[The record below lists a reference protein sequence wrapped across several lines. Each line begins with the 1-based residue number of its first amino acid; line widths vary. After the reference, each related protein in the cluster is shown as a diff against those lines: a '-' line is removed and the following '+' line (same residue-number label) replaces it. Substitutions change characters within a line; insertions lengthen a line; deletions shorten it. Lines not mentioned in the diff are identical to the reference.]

1 MNESNPPI
9 FNTNFYVEYP
19 TPEQCRQ
26 LWNEENPQEST
37 PVDEKITPKKT
48 KRTTKLR
55 KSNQTGE
62 SLKRSLQNQRRKE
75 RMCMPKNSFLLRF
88 EDLEN
93 PNNDAVWSVDNHQLL
108 LKYVRVKNDIES
120 IAKANHRVYV
130 KTERY
135 AGWLCDEYWQIF
147 SLEHRVKS
155 IPNSDQILV
164 NYPTESEIE
173 NARNE
178 LLKRRE
184 AEAEIGFP
192 IEIPVDD
199 VYIQQE
205 EETRDSPTEVK
216 VKVEMVVK
224 EELEEGEICD

>member
-1 MNESNPPI
+1 MNEPSVPV
-9 FNTNFYVEYP
+9 FTTNFYVEYP

-26 LWNEENPQEST
+26 LWNEDNSQELT
-37 PVDEKITPKKT
+37 LAKEITPKKN
-48 KRTTKLR
+48 KRPAKLR

-75 RMCMPKNSFLLRF
+75 RMCMPKNSFVLRF
-88 EDLEN
+88 EDLKN
-93 PNNDAVWSVDNHQLL
+93 QDNDVVWCVDNHQLL

-120 IAKANHRVYV
+120 IENSNHRVYV

-147 SLEHRVKS
+147 SLEKRVKC
-155 IPNSDQILV
+155 IANSNQILV
-164 NYPTESEIE
+164 DYPTNAEIE
-173 NARNE
+173 DTRNE

-184 AEAEIGFP
+184 AEPAVEIP

-199 VYIQQE
+199 VNVKE
-205 EETRDSPTEVK
+205 EEEVSRDLSTEVK
-216 VKVEMVVK
+216 VKVEM
-224 EELEEGEICD
+224 EEMEEMEEGEIRD